1 MKVLVTGGCGF
12 IGTNLVPHLESAGHS
27 VRVLDSEVMGKRHH
41 LDSFKGEFLH
51 GDIRDARDLDAA
63 LIGIDAVIHLA
74 ADTRVM
80 ESIADPALNFDVN
93 VVGSFALMEAM
104 RARSITR
111 LVNASTGGAI
121 IGDATP
127 PVHEDMV
134 PRPIA
139 PYGATKLAV
148 EGLCSAY
155 SASYGFTAVSL
166 RFANVYGPRSF
177 HKGSVVAAFFKRI
190 LAGESLV
197 VYGDGEQTRDFVFV
211 DDLCAGIMSGLT
223 SGESGVFQLGSGIP
237 VSVNAL
243 IEAIRRVVAPRPVSV
258 DYRPARG
265 GEIVR
270 TWCDISRARAHLDYS
285 APTPLEDGL
294 ALAWQWFASEYADRP
309 NPDRDVARC
318 EVTA

>member
-12 IGTNLVPHLESAGHS
+12 IGSNLVPHLEAAGHS

-41 LDSFKGEFLH
+41 LCSFNGEFLH
-51 GDIRDARDLDAA
+51 GDIREARDLDTA
-63 LIGIDAVIHLA
+63 LDGVDAVIHLA

-127 PVHEDMV
+127 PVHENMV

-177 HKGSVVAAFFKRI
+177 HKGSVVAAFLKRI

-223 SGESGVFQLGSGIP
+223 SERSGVFQLGSGVP

-243 IEAIRRVVAPRPVSV
+243 IEAISHVVAPRPVVV

-270 TWCDISRARAHLDYS
+270 TWCDISRAREHLDYS
-285 APTPLEDGL
+285 APTPLEYGL
-294 ALAWQWFASEYADRP
+294 SQAWQWFVSDYADRP
-309 NPDRDVARC
+309 NPDRDMARC
-318 EVTA
+318 EVSA